1 MKKAVTE
8 AEKNLAERDAAKSKA
23 EEVPLG
29 PDAPPPPPP
38 ASAAAASTSSALAA
52 SAQGPVDERHVM
64 LGCVGSSRPPS
75 PLPPPHPPHSLSPR
89 YGEFCELYEEQMEHF
104 LSIPNM
110 EGARDY
116 LHKNGDILLAEHA
129 QSYILLSC
137 LENEMNGNTAKAEL
151 ECRHS
156 QVLSHV
162 CELATSMGKNPR
174 DMVLPFFVRMQEE
187 VHNRG
192 FLEQVA
198 GFVKRIK
205 TRAIAKRKEMDAEA
219 AANPEYVEMTEEE
232 RLGPGGLDPVQV
244 METLPQSMQDA
255 FQARDIPALQAAL
268 DAMPADEASKHM
280 KRCIDSGLWSA

>member
-1 MKKAVTE
+1 
-8 AEKNLAERDAAKSKA
+8 
-23 EEVPLG
+23 
-29 PDAPPPPPP
+29 
-38 ASAAAASTSSALAA
+38 
-52 SAQGPVDERHVM
+52 
-64 LGCVGSSRPPS
+64 
-75 PLPPPHPPHSLSPR
+75 
-89 YGEFCELYEEQMEHF
+89 MEHF